1 MTASIG
7 AYTFL
12 LFAVANL
19 IFLPFIWF
27 FYPET
32 TGRTL
37 EELDVLFAHAHIVQ
51 QRPTIV
57 AEQLP
62 PLTDH
67 QVQTLTERYGIHDE
81 VEADAE
87 AGRSR
92 RSSHS
97 GTSTVD
103 TTLPPAAPGDQ

>member
-12 LFAVANL
+12 LFAIANL
-19 IFLPFIWF
+19 IFLPFIWI

-37 EELDVLFAHAHIVQ
+37 EEIDVLFAHAHLTQ
-51 QRPTIV
+51 RRPTIV
-57 AEQLP
+57 AEELP

-67 QVQTLTERYGIHDE
+67 QVQQMTERYDIHGEVAADE
-81 VEADAE
+81 EARVAVGPGE
-87 AGRSR
+87 EGA
-92 RSSHS
+92 
-97 GTSTVD
+97 TLNTA
-103 TTLPPAAPGDQ
+103 LPPAHPI